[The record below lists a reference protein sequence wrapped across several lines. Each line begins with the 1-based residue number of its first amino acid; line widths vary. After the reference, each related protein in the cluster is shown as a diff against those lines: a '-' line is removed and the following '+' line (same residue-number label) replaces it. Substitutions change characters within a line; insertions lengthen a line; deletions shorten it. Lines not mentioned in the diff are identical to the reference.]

1 MVKFQLT
8 ILSRELQEMLRLEK
22 VISTV
27 RGAEGGGTQGGT
39 LQIHPYCFS
48 APPPPPAPN
57 ILLEFL
63 TS

>member
-27 RGAEGGGTQGGT
+27 RGAEGGGPREG
-39 LQIHPYCFS
+39 LFKYIHIVS
-48 APPPPPAPN
+48 LRPPPLPP
-57 ILLEFL
+57 ISCL
-63 TS
+63 SS